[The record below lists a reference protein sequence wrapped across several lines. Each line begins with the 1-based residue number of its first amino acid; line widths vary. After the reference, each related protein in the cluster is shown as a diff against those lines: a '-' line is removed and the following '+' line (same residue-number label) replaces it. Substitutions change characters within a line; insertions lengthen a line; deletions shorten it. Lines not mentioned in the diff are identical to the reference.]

1 MRPVSSQVPSHFP
14 PQPTPIAITRTT
26 QVRTGGTPN
35 ITPSRI
41 INDTPNITPSRIIT
55 DTGGQSGESGGPMP
69 PPTIVPT
76 PTRAPVIT
84 PSRII
89 DSTGPHTGHGR
100 TPSVTTRRLANNP
113 PPPNPII
120 HHGPPIPQP
129 DLMSEDESLVDKVR
143 ASTSD
148 DKAYSQYGSMDGFIR
163 PPPPRGSPRI
173 TVPSDAQELPPPLAQ
188 TPSAVIRPTPQPVHQ
203 PPQPSTAVHQPPQTP
218 ASRADH
224 RPAPAVPAPPCCA
237 PPVGNHPLVDSM
249 LASAQLSDTDLQLA
263 QQLFNAPKETRW
275 QLQVVMW
282 LTQRRLTAA
291 LTAAADPA
299 HETAHVYS
307 QVFRTR
313 VRQRIREILMQ
324 STLESYSRE
333 HLCALATALNQKQSP
348 AFRRQHLPA
357 GILHNHKAMAG
368 LVIFLRG
375 MVKHEQ
381 THMRNLLLSNV

>member
-1 MRPVSSQVPSHFP
+1 MRQVSSQVPSHFP

-148 DKAYSQYGSMDGFIR
+148 DKAHSQYGSMDGFIR
-163 PPPPRGSPRI
+163 PPPPRGPPRI

-203 PPQPSTAVHQPPQTP
+203 PPQPSTAVHQLPFTLLIMRRDWDLFPGNVMFP
-218 ASRADH
+218 N
-224 RPAPAVPAPPCCA
+224 VPAEWIRVPTALEC
-237 PPVGNHPLVDSM
+237 DI
-249 LASAQLSDTDLQLA
+249 
-263 QQLFNAPKETRW
+263 ETRSLIA
-275 QLQVVMW
+275 QYGAEPSQEDM
-282 LTQRRLTAA
+282 AA
-291 LTAAADPA
+291 LLQA
-299 HETAHVYS
+299 EV
-307 QVFRTR
+307 
-313 VRQRIREILMQ
+313 
-324 STLESYSRE
+324 
-333 HLCALATALNQKQSP
+333 ALALAP
-348 AFRRQHLPA
+348 
-357 GILHNHKAMAG
+357 
-368 LVIFLRG
+368 
-375 MVKHEQ
+375 
-381 THMRNLLLSNV
+381 